1 MNKMENVS
9 ISYWDDIMTT
19 ISDNFTTERANIT
32 GNPDRNLFTYSE
44 GIILAVFVGLFSAFG
59 IFANAVTF
67 FVIAGSDKLK
77 KSPFNIMLMSLCVSD
92 FLSAC
97 YSPFVL
103 YRRTFGYSKFSLP
116 VFFCK
121 TTLAIDF
128 WTNNVTI
135 QHILVFLILRI
146 TGIKFPH
153 LLKKI
158 TPYIVKIVA
167 LGIWVET
174 FLANFVFYFWFPT
187 VLPSNLVTFR
197 KACTSQ
203 LAKLIVLRRYMLFA
217 FPIFLYFPICAVALL
232 SFYLVILVAIRRKSI
247 KDNRSNTDVKKENFA
262 LLQLSLILASFL
274 LGYLPDIVY
283 RIMAI
288 SWPRLYGKGYH
299 GRVPWQH
306 SMAAHMLL
314 RISECLNPIFYNLA
328 SSAMRAETRTVLK
341 RLFRKEETTI
351 QRSADVNTHTKESS
365 KQQTTV

>member
-116 VFFCK
+116 VFFC
-121 TTLAIDF
+121 
-128 WTNNVTI
+128 
-135 QHILVFLILRI
+135 
-146 TGIKFPH
+146 
-153 LLKKI
+153 
-158 TPYIVKIVA
+158 KIVA

>member
-32 GNPDRNLFTYSE
+32 GNPDVNLFTYSE

-67 FVIAGSDKLK
+67 FVIARSDKLK

-103 YRRTFGYSKFSLP
+103 YRRTFGYSKYSLP
-116 VFFCK
+116 VFFC
-121 TTLAIDF
+121 
-128 WTNNVTI
+128 
-135 QHILVFLILRI
+135 
-146 TGIKFPH
+146 
-153 LLKKI
+153 
-158 TPYIVKIVA
+158 KIVA

-232 SFYLVILVAIRRKSI
+232 SFYLVILVATRRKSI

-262 LLQLSLILASFL
+262 LLQLSFILASFL

-341 RLFRKEETTI
+341 RLFRKEETKI
-351 QRSADVNTHTKESS
+351 QRSTDVDTHTKESS